1 MPADSKPLP
10 NGKEGFP
17 PGHFY
22 STAKPTDP
30 HQVTVGPDGWT
41 PPTYYVHGYVAKF
54 KAPVGVLTTVHVR
67 HYDAATHA
75 IAREEAVELDGPTEI
90 PRPAGS
96 YVSVKGAVGAL
107 VDVDK
112 DFGG

>member
-1 MPADSKPLP
+1 MPKPLP

-17 PGHFY
+17 PGHHY
-22 STAKPTDP
+22 STARPDEP

-54 KAPVGVLTTVHVR
+54 KVTVGRTETVTVR
-67 HYDAATHA
+67 HYDPQTHA
-75 IAREEAVELDGPTEI
+75 LVREEEVELDGPTDIE
-90 PRPAGS
+90 RPAGS
-96 YVSVKGAVGAL
+96 YVSVKGAVGAS

-112 DFGG
+112 DFGEG